1 MRKHITVKF
10 QNGMA
15 TLMATTSLLLLT
27 SMSGWLSFK
36 SVSAE
41 TTRSQQ
47 QMFAAQALATS
58 EALLETAIA
67 SIDLHYASRGAA
79 ADLLLWNR
87 ASPLDCPANKPA
99 TQWQCMLLSMPDL
112 PLPVFA
118 DPVHTSVR
126 LVRDAHQSPHRIIV
140 MTETRLNAM
149 HPGVGSRATVQ
160 QALYV
165 PIHTAPHFLTPVC
178 GLSALIPLAFSALQG
193 RGKMAANHHEVPA
206 LPTKFLIWLHRFGG
220 GHCQWLV
227 GIGLGGCSSFKRGE
241 FDRDASQSTF
251 RLGQWLGSGLGGM
264 LGGSN
269 RHLH

>member
-118 DPVHTSVR
+118 DPVHTGCGGAQEAVR
-126 LVRDAHQSPHRIIV
+126 IASWP
-140 MTETRLNAM
+140 A
-149 HPGVGSRATVQ
+149 
-160 QALYV
+160 
-165 PIHTAPHFLTPVC
+165 
-178 GLSALIPLAFSALQG
+178 
-193 RGKMAANHHEVPA
+193 VPA
-206 LPTKFLIWLHRFGG
+206 HSTPIRLREKAIAA
-220 GHCQWLV
+220 
-227 GIGLGGCSSFKRGE
+227 CS
-241 FDRDASQSTF
+241 D
-251 RLGQWLGSGLGGM
+251 
-264 LGGSN
+264 
-269 RHLH
+269 